1 MYYETLKHNG
11 EFPIIGVNTFLSSKG
26 SPTVQPE
33 EVIRATEKEKQY
45 QIQTKEKLNKANL
58 KNVEQQIV
66 ILQEAAI
73 QNENLFD
80 KLMEATKVCSL
91 GQITEALFKVGG
103 QYRRNM

>member
-1 MYYETLKHNG
+1 
-11 EFPIIGVNTFLSSKG
+11 
-26 SPTVQPE
+26 VQPE
-33 EVIRATEKEKQY
+33 EVIRATEKEKQF
-45 QIQTKEKLNKANL
+45 QIETKEKLNKENL

-80 KLMEATKVCSL
+80 KLMEATKFCSL